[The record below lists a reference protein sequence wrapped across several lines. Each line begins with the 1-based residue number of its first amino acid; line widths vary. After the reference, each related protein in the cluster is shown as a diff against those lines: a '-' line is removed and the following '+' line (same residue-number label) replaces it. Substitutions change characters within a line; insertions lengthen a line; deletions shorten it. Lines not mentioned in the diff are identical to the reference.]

1 LYIQQQCLFSF
12 DEIMKLQPETRL
24 EKIFH
29 TLDLSPI
36 IDNFEKSSLG
46 PNGYSLAAK
55 LRALFA
61 MVIERIPNF
70 TALTERLSQDPVFR
84 FACGFPIASQAPS
97 VSTFSRL
104 FKAISENE
112 LLEQYF
118 QQLVSQLRKQGTI
131 DGNCVAIDA
140 TKLESRERA
149 KPKKTIEQD
158 GTQPD
163 WGSKKDSHGNQIT
176 WFGWKVHLAVDC
188 KSEMPLAVNL
198 TPASRSDSMEALP
211 LVEKVTAPL
220 VKKDYPKHW
229 TMDSGYDI
237 KEIYATLYHEYNSQG
252 IIPLN
257 LRGAKMP
264 PEGLDFNGTPICS
277 GGYPMIYWGS
287 DKNGCNKFRCPHVL
301 GKVNCPHGLAWC
313 SSSNYGLVV
322 KTRVKDDPRR
332 FNTPHRGSK
341 NWTKIYNKRTSV
353 ERCFG
358 RLKEY
363 LSLKNLN
370 VRGFKKVKARVL
382 LSCIA
387 MLSTSMVSVF
397 EPKIVKQVA

>member
-1 LYIQQQCLFSF
+1 MYIQQQCLFSF
-12 DEIMKLQPETRL
+12 DEIMKLQPESRL
-24 EKIFH
+24 EKIFY
-29 TLDLSPI
+29 TLDLRPI
-36 IDNFEKSSLG
+36 IDNLEKSPLG
-46 PNGYSLAAK
+46 PNGYSLGAK

-61 MVIERIPNF
+61 MIIERIPSF
-70 TALTERLSQDPVFR
+70 TALAERIRQDPVFR
-84 FACGFPIASQAPS
+84 FACGFPVASQGPS

-104 FKAISENE
+104 YKAISENE
-112 LLEQYF
+112 SLEQYF
-118 QQLVSQLRKQGTI
+118 QQLVGQLREQWI
-131 DGNCVAIDA
+131 IASDYAAIDA

-149 KPKKTIEQD
+149 MPKKAIDQD
-158 GTQPD
+158 GGQPD
-163 WGSKKDSHGNQIT
+163 WGAQKDSHGNQIT

-188 KSEMPLAVNL
+188 ESELPLAVKL

-211 LVEKVTAPL
+211 LVEKVTRPL
-220 VKKDYPKHW
+220 KEEKYPKYW

-237 KEIYATLYHEYNSQG
+237 KEIYQTLYDKYNSQG

-257 LRGAKMP
+257 PRGSKIP

-277 GGYPMIYWGS
+277 SGYPMIYWGS
-287 DKNGCNKFRCPHVL
+287 DKSGCNKFRCPHVL
-301 GKVNCPHGLAWC
+301 GKVDCPHGSAWC

-332 FNTPHRGSK
+332 FTTPHRGSK
-341 NWTKIYNKRTSV
+341 NWITIYNKRTSV

-387 MLSTSMVSVF
+387 MLTIAMVTTS
-397 EPKIVKQVA
+397 KIVKKAA

>member
-1 LYIQQQCLFSF
+1 MYIQQKCLFPF
-12 DEIMKLQPETRL
+12 EEIMKLQPETRL
-24 EKIFH
+24 GKIFY
-29 TLDLSPI
+29 TLDLRPI
-36 IDNFEKSSLG
+36 IDNLGKSSLG

-55 LRALFA
+55 LRALLA
-61 MVIERIPNF
+61 MIIEKIPSF
-70 TALTERLSQDPVFR
+70 TALTERIRQDPVFR
-84 FACGFPIASQAPS
+84 FTCGFPVASQGPS
-97 VSTFSRL
+97 ISTFSRL
-104 FKAISENE
+104 FKAISESD
-112 LLEQYF
+112 LLEHYF
-118 QQLVSQLRKQGTI
+118 QQLVEQLREQDVI
-131 DGNCVAIDA
+131 DSDYVAIDA
-140 TKLESRERA
+140 TKLESRERP
-149 KPKKTIEQD
+149 KPKRTIDQD
-158 GTQPD
+158 GSQPD
-163 WGSKKDSHGNQIT
+163 WGSKNDSHGNQIT

-188 KSEMPLAVNL
+188 TSEMPLAVEL

-211 LVEKVTAPL
+211 LVEKVTVHL
-220 VKKDYPKHW
+220 KKEDYPKYW

-237 KEIYATLYHEYNSQG
+237 KDIYQTLYNEYNSQG

-264 PEGLDFNGTPICS
+264 PEGLDFDGTPVCS
-277 GGYPMIYWGS
+277 GGYHMIYWGS

-301 GKVNCPHGLAWC
+301 GKVDCPHGSAWC
-313 SSSNYGLVV
+313 SSSSYGLVV

-332 FNTPHRGSK
+332 FTTPHRGSK

-358 RLKEY
+358 RLKEH

-387 MLSTSMVSVF
+387 MLSTALVSVF
-397 EPKIVKQVA
+397 ESKAVKQAA